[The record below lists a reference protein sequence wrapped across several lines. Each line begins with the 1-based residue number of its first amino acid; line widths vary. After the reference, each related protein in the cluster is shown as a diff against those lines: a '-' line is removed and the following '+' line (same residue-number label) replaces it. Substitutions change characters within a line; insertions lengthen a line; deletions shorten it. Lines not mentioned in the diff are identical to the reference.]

1 MEINKWLAA
10 IDTHSGGEPLR
21 IVTGGIPQ
29 MVGATQQAKAVYFH
43 RNFDSVRRLLMAE
56 PRGHHGMTGAIV
68 SSPTSEDAHFG
79 LLFMN
84 NEGFPAISGHGVI
97 AAVTAWIETG
107 QLQLDEA
114 IQTEGIR
121 IDCPAGRITAYAD
134 CDGSVVKSVS
144 FDNVPSFVHDLDV
157 PISLNGVEFTVD
169 VAFSGEFYA
178 LVDAQALGG
187 IKLTESALPDL
198 QAWGGAIKRA
208 IDSQLNLVHPDI
220 ADITGVHGVVIS
232 DGDNVMQPDSD
243 YRNITVFAGEQFDR
257 SPGGAG
263 ACAHMAVLMRRGK
276 LNIGE
281 EVVYEGIAGSQTTGA
296 AMVELTYGGYKA
308 IIPRLTGNA
317 FILGLMNFV
326 VDPSDPLSD
335 GFLLR

>member
-1 MEINKWLAA
+1 MEFNKWFSA

-21 IVTGGIPQ
+21 IVTGGLPQ
-29 MVGATQQAKAVYFH
+29 MEGATQQARAASFS
-43 RNFDSVRRLLMAE
+43 RSFDSVRRVLMAE

-68 SSPTSEDAHFG
+68 TPPASEDAHFG

-84 NEGFPAISGHGVI
+84 NEGLAPISGHGVI

-107 QLQLDEA
+107 QLQLDYA
-114 IQTEGIR
+114 AQAIR

-134 CDGSVVKSVS
+134 CDRSEVKSVS
-144 FDNVPSFVHDLDV
+144 FDNVPSFVYALDV
-157 PISLNGVEFTVD
+157 PVSLHGLEFTVD
-169 VAFSGEFYA
+169 VAFSGAFYA
-178 LVDAQALGG
+178 IVDAKALGG

-208 IDSQLNLVHPDI
+208 VESQLAVVHPELADI
-220 ADITGVHGVVIS
+220 AGIHGTVICDVDDVS
-232 DGDNVMQPDSD
+232 QPSSD
-243 YRNITVFAGEQFDR
+243 YRNVTVFAGEQFDR

-263 ACAHMAVLMRRGK
+263 ACAHMAVLKRRGE
-276 LNIGE
+276 LRLGE
-281 EVVYEGIAGSQTTGA
+281 EIVYEGIAGSQA
-296 AMVELTYGGYKA
+296 QCKVMAELTYGSYKA
-308 IIPRLTGNA
+308 IVPRLTGNA

-335 GFLLR
+335 GFVLR